1 MLLQIISKR
10 PPIKLARPLS
20 TTLPKKAVPPI
31 LIALFKPASR
41 ILAMVV
47 GRRARKWWQKL
58 PEETKN
64 RFRAKRE
71 KQGRILGFSSVFLAA
86 LAGIGY
92 QSHLEECELTGRKK
106 FIALRA
112 NQVEKM
118 AEIERDDVSYSFIKK
133 SAIILI
139 HVIILV
145 A

>member
-1 MLLQIISKR
+1 MLLQIILKR
-10 PPIKLARPLS
+10 PPMKLARPLS

-41 ILAMVV
+41 LLAMVV

-118 AEIERDDVSYSFIKK
+118 AEIESESVSIFSNF
-133 SAIILI
+133 
-139 HVIILV
+139 
-145 A
+145 